1 MSKNPKLRKN
11 GGEGTAFGNFLRKV
25 KGNILPSVLDAV
37 GVGDMARAIGIV
49 SNDPKNAGMTQEE
62 ADTFFRLIELE
73 IQDLANARLMQV
85 ESLKQND
92 LFSKRFVYY
101 LTISI
106 VAFVFLMVVCL
117 FFVDI
122 PKENKTI
129 IDMVVGIVIGGYT
142 SIIAFY
148 FGSSKSSKDKTSQ
161 LTELYKR

>member
-1 MSKNPKLRKN
+1 
-11 GGEGTAFGNFLRKV
+11 
-25 KGNILPSVLDAV
+25 
-37 GVGDMARAIGIV
+37 
-49 SNDPKNAGMTQEE
+49 
-62 ADTFFRLIELE
+62 
-73 IQDLANARLMQV
+73 MQV